1 MYNIIER
8 TDGRTEASTSV
19 TPEPQARAERAHP
32 PIGERLRAER
42 QRRGIGLRD
51 LAERVALSPS
61 LISQVETGRARPS
74 VATLY
79 AVAGELGISIDD
91 LLFPNGLPGDAGS
104 DSDASPES
112 AVSTAG
118 MPADPAG
125 RFVQRAGTRKR
136 IRLASG
142 VTWER
147 LTPHSEPDTEF
158 LFVTYEVGGASSP
171 EHAFQRHGGHEW
183 GYVLSGRLRVTIG
196 FDDYELGPGDAV
208 SLESSTPHRLANHG
222 PEPVHAIWFVAGRNR
237 PERPMTGGRGE
248 ERDPHA

>member
-1 MYNIIER
+1 M
-8 TDGRTEASTSV
+8 
-19 TPEPQARAERAHP
+19 TPEPQPRPERSHP

-51 LAERVALSPS
+51 LAERVSLSPS

-91 LLFPNGLPGDAGS
+91 LLFPNGLPGDA
-104 DSDASPES
+104 S
-112 AVSTAG
+112 ADGEAAPDGGATRMGA
-118 MPADPAG
+118 PAG
-125 RFVQRAGTRKR
+125 PVDRFVQRAGTRKR

-183 GYVLSGRLRVTIG
+183 GYVLSGRLHVTIG
-196 FDDYELGPGDAV
+196 FDEYELGPGDAV
-208 SLESSTPHRLANHG
+208 SLDSSTPHRLANDG
-222 PEPVHAIWFVAGRNR
+222 PEPVRAIWFVAGRNR
-237 PERPMTGGRGE
+237 PEPPAAGGRGE
-248 ERDPHA
+248 EQDPHG

>member
-1 MYNIIER
+1 M
-8 TDGRTEASTSV
+8 
-19 TPEPQARAERAHP
+19 TPEPQPRAERSHP

-51 LAERVALSPS
+51 LAERVSLSPS

-91 LLFPNGLPGDAGS
+91 LLFPNGLPGDVASGS
-104 DSDASPES
+104 QADIDGGVNLASAP
-112 AVSTAG
+112 G
-118 MPADPAG
+118 GPAE

-196 FDDYELGPGDAV
+196 FDEYELGPGDAV
-208 SLESSTPHRLANHG
+208 SLESSTPHRLANAG
-222 PEPVHAIWFVAGRNR
+222 AEPVHAIWFVAGRNR
-237 PERPMTGGRGE
+237 PEHAATGGRGE